1 MNRTDL
7 HIVIIEPS
15 AVIREGMLHVLGKT
29 GHFSRITCLQSPESL
44 FSVHQPELVLMNPQ
58 LVQNQHK
65 LFQQMQKDQPDL
77 LWVALISSLTDPVLL
92 AMFDAGV
99 SIYEPEHSIISVV
112 ANLPL
117 KRETEREEE
126 VLSERETDVL
136 RLLVSGLSNKEIADK
151 LNISA
156 HTVISHRK
164 NISQK
169 TGIKSLSGLT
179 IYAVVQNLIS
189 LKP

>member
-7 HIVIIEPS
+7 HIVLIEPS
-15 AVIREGMLHVLGKT
+15 AVIREGMLHVLGKV
-29 GHFSRITCLQSPESL
+29 GHFNRITSLHSPDTLYSA
-44 FSVHQPELVLMNPQ
+44 HQPEMVIMNPQ
-58 LVQNQHK
+58 LVQNQQK
-65 LFQQMQKDQPDL
+65 VFQQMQKDQPDL
-77 LWVALISSLTDPVLL
+77 LWVALISSLTDPGLL
-92 AMFDAGV
+92 AMFDASV
-99 SIYEPEHSIISVV
+99 SIYDPEHAIISVIS
-112 ANLPL
+112 NLPM